1 MSLLG
6 DFQIK
11 LKLFPVQEAAK
22 YSEIGGSDKL
32 EQSPSDNYHSD
43 QSLHHSPAISH
54 SIKSPG

>member
-32 EQSPSDNYHSD
+32 EQSPSDNYHS
-43 QSLHHSPAISH
+43 PAISH